1 MATIAPRV
9 SREET
14 FYQRMAVGLALL
26 ILFAFGQFAARGF
39 VDYRQVPL
47 VVHVHAAAM
56 VAWLGLLVVQAT
68 LAQRMELALHRK
80 LGWVGL
86 ALVLAIPPLAITACV
101 AMVRAHAVPPF
112 FTPAFFLALVAVE
125 SLTFAGL
132 VIAAIVL
139 RRRTQW
145 HRRLILA
152 ATIILLE
159 PALGRLLPM
168 PLMGGWGEWVAMAV
182 QLGAVA
188 ILARHDLAARGK
200 LHAATLVAAG
210 AVVGTHLLDTALG
223 ATPAMIRLAASIA
236 G

>member
-1 MATIAPRV
+1 MATVAARV
-9 SREET
+9 AREET

-39 VDYRQVPL
+39 VDYGQVPL
-47 VVHVHAAAM
+47 VVHLHAGAM
-56 VAWLGLLVVQAT
+56 VLWLGLLVVQAT

-86 ALVLAIPPLAITACV
+86 ALVLAIPPLAIAACV
-101 AMVRAHAVPPF
+101 AMERAHMVPPF

-132 VIAAIVL
+132 VIAAIAL

-145 HRRLILA
+145 HRRLIVG

-168 PLMGGWGEWVAMAV
+168 PLMGGWGEWVAMAA

-223 ATPAMIRLAASIA
+223 ATPAMIGLAASIA
-236 G
+236 A